1 MYQFTE
7 EQLMIRDMV
16 RDFTKNEIEPID
28 KAMDDTMTFN
38 MEVYE
43 QVHAKLVETGLMGIH
58 LPEQYGGGGGDAV
71 TSQIVVNELAKGSA
85 SIALY
90 LDANWL
96 ASDMILVHGSDEQ
109 KAKYLPLA
117 AEGKVFAF
125 GLTEAC
131 AGSDAA
137 GIKSVAAKQEDGSYI
152 LNGGKAWITNS
163 GVADYYLIM
172 AKTDPDA
179 GAKGISVFIIP
190 KDAEGL
196 SIGKF
201 EHKMG
206 MRGSATCELSFNNI
220 HIPESDRVG
229 REGLGFKVAM
239 IALDGAR
246 ISIGS
251 IASGLAQHAMQIA
264 KDYANERTTFG
275 KPIKAYQGVAFKF
288 ADMAAKVRAM
298 DLMVW
303 DTAAMKAN
311 GQKHTV
317 EAAEL
322 KLMASKWCK
331 EICDECIQ
339 VLGGNGYSAEFHVER
354 FYRDAKQLEIG
365 EGTSEILRMVI
376 SGNFLAQ

>member
-1 MYQFTE
+1 MYKFTE

-16 RDFTKNEIEPID
+16 REFTKNEVAPYD
-28 KAMDDTMTFN
+28 KAMDETFSFN
-38 MEVYE
+38 MEIY
-43 QVHAKLVETGLMGIH
+43 QQIYFKLVETGLMGIH
-58 LPEQYGGGGGDAV
+58 IPEQYGGGGGDAI

-96 ASDMILVHGSDEQ
+96 ASDMILVHGNDEQ

-117 AEGKVFAF
+117 AQGKVFAF
-125 GLTEAC
+125 GLTEAS

-137 GIKSVAAKQEDGSYI
+137 GIKSIAAKQEDGSYI

-172 AKTDPDA
+172 AKTDPNA
-179 GAKGISVFIIP
+179 GAKGISVFIVP

-196 SIGKF
+196 TIGKF

-206 MRGSATCELSFNNI
+206 MRGSATCELSFDNI
-220 HIPESDRVG
+220 RIPECDRVG

-239 IALDGAR
+239 MALDGAR

-251 IASGLAQHAMQIA
+251 IASGLSQHAMEIA
-264 KDYANERTTFG
+264 KAYANERTTFG
-275 KPIKAYQGVAFKF
+275 KPIKAYQGVSFKF
-288 ADMAAKVRAM
+288 ADMAAKIRAM

-303 DTAAMKAN
+303 DTAEMKAN
-311 GQKHTV
+311 GERHSA
-317 EAAEL
+317 EAAML
-322 KLMASKWCK
+322 KLMSSKWCK

-354 FYRDAKQLEIG
+354 LYRDAKLLEIG
-365 EGTSEILRMVI
+365 EGTSEIQRMVI
-376 SGNFLAQ
+376 SGSVLA

>member
-1 MYQFTE
+1 MFKFTE
-7 EQLMIRDMV
+7 EQTMIRDMV
-16 RDFTKNEIEPID
+16 REFTKNEVEPRD
-28 KAMDDTMTFN
+28 KWMDENGFD
-38 MEVYE
+38 YDL
-43 QVHAKLVETGLMGIH
+43 HKKLCEAGLMGIH

-71 TSQIVVNELAKGSA
+71 TSEIVINEISKGSA
-85 SIALY
+85 SVALF
-90 LDANWL
+90 LDADWL
-96 ASDMILVHGSDEQ
+96 AADMILAHGSEAQ
-109 KAKYLPLA
+109 KEKYLPLA
-117 AEGKVFAF
+117 AEGKIFAF
-125 GLTEAC
+125 GLTESS

-137 GIKSVAAKQEDGSYI
+137 GIKSVATKTADGYV

-179 GAKGISVFIIP
+179 GAKGISVFIVP

-196 SIGKF
+196 TVGKF

-206 MRGSATCELSFNNI
+206 MRGSATCELSFDNI
-220 HIPESDRVG
+220 KLPADALVG
-229 REGLGFKVAM
+229 AEGMGFKIAM

-246 ISIGS
+246 ISIGA
-251 IASGLAQHAMQIA
+251 IASGLAQHAMSIA
-264 KDYANERTTFG
+264 KAYANERTTFG
-275 KPIKAYQGVAFKF
+275 KPIARYQGVAFKF
-288 ADMAAKVRAM
+288 ADMAAKVRAT

-303 DTAAMKAN
+303 DTAEMKAE
-311 GQKHTV
+311 GKRHTV

-322 KLMASKWCK
+322 KLLSSKWCR

-354 FYRDAKQLEIG
+354 LYRDAKLLEIG

-376 SGNFLAQ
+376 SGAFLAQ